1 MLLDDLAMQAAKA
14 RWVLGGG
21 ADEAGRPHA
30 VPSSRTGSAKPVT
43 PCNTTGRPARFHESR
58 AKKKESSENQ

>member
-30 VPSSRTGSAKPVT
+30 VPSSRTGSA
-43 PCNTTGRPARFHESR
+43 NTTGRPARFHESR